1 MKPHSCIFCVGNR
14 GSYRKSIVAQNSPG
28 VLGGGVQYYEQHFC
42 PYVVDE
48 LLGETLTEVGSKVV
62 KIALD

>member
-1 MKPHSCIFCVGNR
+1 MYILCR
-14 GSYRKSIVAQNSPG
+14 QQRKLSKEHRRSKFSRSV
-28 VLGGGVQYYEQHFC
+28 GGGVQYYEQHFC

>member
-1 MKPHSCIFCVGNR
+1 MSATEEAIERASSLKILPECW
-14 GSYRKSIVAQNSPG
+14 
-28 VLGGGVQYYEQHFC
+28 GGVQYYEQHFC
-42 PYVVDE
+42 PYGVDE